1 MHTRIILLANTIF
14 LLEGNKQYEKR
25 SPNQRWTS
33 SFLLA
38 TDCNILVGQQAI
50 LTTVP
55 GQNPVVVGDVVI
67 YVVGRGNNITIHLR
81 AISVNEERRSK
92 EGKSFWRTSRNV
104 VVSLHQVP
112 VVVA

>member
-14 LLEGNKQYEKR
+14 LPEGNKQHEKR
-25 SPNQRWTS
+25 SRDQRCTS

-55 GQNPVVVGDVVI
+55 GENPVVVGDVVI
-67 YVVGRGNNITIHLR
+67 YVVRR
-81 AISVNEERRSK
+81 AYRIAALLCAMSINEERRSRL
-92 EGKSFWRTSRNV
+92 GKSFWRTRRNV
-104 VVSLHQVP
+104 VASLHQVP